1 MVTRSGCDPD
11 KVAAARRVYA
21 AMRDINLAGGGALE
35 AHERVALLTVPAGL
49 RPFCLLTHI
58 EEADFYL
65 ASAALPILGLHCGQC
80 DVRFDYDLDVDAP
93 SDVIAAYKAHE
104 ARHLLQGLGVATKK
118 IEFGSAQLGIALGYP
133 KCCSDMD
140 EDTKSHDRSAALR
153 ILIEAKQGDFVAVK
167 EALAG
172 GELPRVATDRKEAW
186 DRRFDRTR
194 DLFPFALHT
203 ACDDCIGKGTVS
215 PTGIISGRYEAMV
228 RAAAPDLHTAVLRS
242 CETFRRTSKFPSS
255 SC

>member
-1 MVTRSGCDPD
+1 MVTRSGFDPG
-11 KVAAARRVYA
+11 KVEAARRVYA
-21 AMRDINLAGGGALE
+21 AMRNINLAGGRALE

-58 EEADFYL
+58 EEADVYL
-65 ASAALPILGLHCGQC
+65 ASAVLPTLGLHCGQC
-80 DVRFDYDLDVDAP
+80 NVSFDYDLEVDAP
-93 SDVIAAYKAHE
+93 PDVIAAYKAYE
-104 ARHLLQGLGVATKK
+104 AKDLLQGLGVATKR
-118 IEFGSAQLGIALGYP
+118 IEFGSAPLGIALGYP

-140 EDTKSHDRSAALR
+140 ESTKSHDRSAALR
-153 ILIEAKQGDFVAVK
+153 LLIEAKKRDFAAVK

-172 GELPRVATDRKEAW
+172 RELPQVSTDRKEAW

-215 PTGIISGRYEAMV
+215 PTGIISDRYEALV
-228 RAAAPDLHTAVLRS
+228 RAASPELHTAVLRS
-242 CETFRRTSKFPSS
+242 CEIFRRTSRFLSS
-255 SC
+255 G